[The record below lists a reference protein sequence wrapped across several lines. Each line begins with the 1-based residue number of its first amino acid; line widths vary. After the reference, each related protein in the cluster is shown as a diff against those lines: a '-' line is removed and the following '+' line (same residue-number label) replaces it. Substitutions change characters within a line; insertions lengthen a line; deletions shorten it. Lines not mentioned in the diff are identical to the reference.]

1 MQNMLIELDDLF
13 KKNYMQVLC
22 LLFILYSRNRF
33 ACPFGLKRLTLKVVL
48 AVNLFLYVFRFMP
61 ALNTG
66 TAEIMIFI
74 NDDEDKNEETFC
86 VKVNYISENDED

>member
-1 MQNMLIELDDLF
+1 MRILSFSCFRLYLCSYLIAEINSCASLYYIKALYITNTCKF
-13 KKNYMQVLC
+13 NLSIYFC
-22 LLFILYSRNRF
+22 ILL
-33 ACPFGLKRLTLKVVL
+33 
-48 AVNLFLYVFRFMP
+48 FMP

-66 TAEIMIFI
+66 TAEVMIFI

>member
-1 MQNMLIELDDLF
+1 MLCSL
-13 KKNYMQVLC
+13 
-22 LLFILYSRNRF
+22 
-33 ACPFGLKRLTLKVVL
+33 GLKRLTLKIGL
-48 AVNLFLYVFRFMP
+48 PVNLFLYDFRFMP